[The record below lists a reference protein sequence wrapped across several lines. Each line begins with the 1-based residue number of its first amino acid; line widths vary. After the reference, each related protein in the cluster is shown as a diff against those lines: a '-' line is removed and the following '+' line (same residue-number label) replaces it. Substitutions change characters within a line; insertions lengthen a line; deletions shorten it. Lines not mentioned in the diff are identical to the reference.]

1 MTPMQVV
8 RMYPLATVTAN
19 PDGTVTLHDPLRR
32 KGLADYV
39 AAKQAELWA
48 ELTKQTTKPIGYKR

>member
-1 MTPMQVV
+1 MTPLQVV

-19 PDGTVTLHDPLRR
+19 TDGTVTLHDPLRR
-32 KGLADYV
+32 EGLAAYV

-48 ELTKQTTKPIGYKR
+48 ELTKQTNKPSGNKR

>member
-1 MTPMQVV
+1 MTPLQVV

-19 PDGTVTLHDPLRR
+19 DDGTVTLHDPLRR
-32 KGLADYV
+32 EGLAAYV

-48 ELTKQTTKPIGYKR
+48 ELTKQTNAQTGRK